1 MRTLGLNNFN
11 NNSYISNDLKNRLLN
26 VLESSKQLILN
37 SNDEKNRSILRSETI
52 EKHEQIE
59 DIEEIEQL
67 INKIKLEIKKLNQLF
82 WTKEEVNELQFVVD
96 FYEARIQ
103 NMIQATIRN
112 LAWYQQEGWKQ
123 FLNKEDDLQ

>member
-1 MRTLGLNNFN
+1 MRILDLNNFN
-11 NNSYISNDLKNRLLN
+11 NSNYISNDLRNRLLR
-26 VLESSKQLILN
+26 VLESSKQSISDNKKEKIN
-37 SNDEKNRSILRSETI
+37 STVETEKI
-52 EKHEQIE
+52 EIHEQIE
-59 DIEEIEQL
+59 DIEEIDKL
-67 INKIKLEIKKLNQLF
+67 FNKIKLEIIRLNQLF

-112 LAWYQQEGWKQ
+112 LDWYQNEGWKQ

>member
-1 MRTLGLNNFN
+1 MRRLDLNNFN
-11 NNSYISNDLKNRLLN
+11 NSSYISNDLKNRLLN
-26 VLESSKQLILN
+26 VLESSKQSILD
-37 SNDEKNRSILRSETI
+37 SNNGKNRSILKSETI

-59 DIEEIEQL
+59 DIKEIEQL

-82 WTKEEVNELQFVVD
+82 WTKEEVNQLQFVVD

-103 NMIQATIRN
+103 NMMQATIRN
-112 LAWYQQEGWKQ
+112 LDWYQQEGWKQ